1 MKNKQ
6 IHTVLGAA
14 GAVGQAVI
22 TELQAK
28 ELLVRGV
35 GRSLKRSDIDVVKA
49 DLLQIDEAK
58 AAIAGSS
65 YVYLCVGL
73 PYESKIW
80 RRDWPILMQHVI
92 EACRATNACLVFL
105 DNVYLYGPSPLAVPF
120 DETHAQHPTTEKG
133 KARKQTRDMLWKA
146 MENKAIKGVIGRAA
160 DFYGPHAT
168 YSPFYI
174 SFLERMLQGKKP
186 QSVATPNKLHTYANV
201 SDLGRALVALALDP
215 STHGQAWHLPVGEP
229 ITVSEMLSIFNQE
242 MGTNFKV
249 SFLPPFMR
257 KLLAFFMPP
266 LKEVGEMLYQF
277 ESDYVMSF
285 EKFKTHFPDFK
296 VSTYQEGVKEMVAS
310 FK

>member
-1 MKNKQ
+1 MKNDQ

-22 TELQAK
+22 AELQTK
-28 ELLVRGV
+28 GLSVRGV
-35 GRSLKRSDIDVVKA
+35 GRSIRRSDIAVVKA
-49 DLLQIDEAK
+49 DLLQFEEAK
-58 AAIAGSS
+58 VAIEGSS
-65 YVYLCVGL
+65 HVYLCVGL
-73 PYESKIW
+73 PYESKVW

-92 EACRATNACLVFL
+92 EACSATAACLIFL

-120 DETHAQHPTTEKG
+120 DETHPQHPTTEKG
-133 KARKQTRDMLWKA
+133 QARKQTRDILWQA
-146 MENKAIKGVIGRAA
+146 MKNNSIKGVIGRAA

-174 SFLERMLQGKKP
+174 SFLERMLQGKNP
-186 QSVATPNKLHTYANV
+186 QSIATPGKLHTYANV
-201 SDLGRALVALALDP
+201 SDLGRALVALALDS

-229 ITVSEMLSIFNQE
+229 ITVADMLSVFNAE
-242 MGTNFKV
+242 MGTDFKA

-257 KLLAFFMPP
+257 KVLGLFMKP
-266 LKEVGEMLYQF
+266 LREVGEMLYQF

-285 EKFKTHFPDFK
+285 EKFKAHFPDFK
-296 VSTYQEGVKEMVAS
+296 VSSYQEGVKEMVAS

>member
-1 MKNKQ
+1 MKNDQ

-28 ELLVRGV
+28 GLSVRGV
-35 GRSLKRSDIDVVKA
+35 GRSLKRSDIAVVQA

-58 AAIAGSS
+58 AAIQGSS

-73 PYESKIW
+73 PYESKVW

-92 EACRATNACLVFL
+92 EACRTTDACMVFL
-105 DNVYLYGPSPLAVPF
+105 DNIYLYGPSPLSVPF
-120 DETHAQHPTTEKG
+120 DETHSQQPTTEKG
-133 KARKQTRDMLWKA
+133 KARKQTRDILWNA
-146 MENKAIKGVIGRAA
+146 IERNAIKAVVGRAA
-160 DFYGPHAT
+160 DFYGPKAT

-174 SFLERMLQGKKP
+174 SFLERMLQGKNP
-186 QSVATPNKLHTYANV
+186 QSVATPGKLHTYANV

-215 STHGQAWHLPVGEP
+215 STYGQAWHLPVGEP
-229 ITVSEMLSIFNQE
+229 ITVTDMLSIFNQE
-242 MGTNFKV
+242 MGTSFKV

-266 LKEVGEMLYQF
+266 LKEVGEMMYQF

-285 EKFKTHFPDFK
+285 DKFKTHFPDFK
-296 VSTYQEGVKEMVAS
+296 VSTYQEGVKDMVAS